1 MLSPNRAGP
10 VPAIASQI
18 AGFRS
23 NNFRNHNDNR
33 EQIKGA
39 SRKMSTT
46 SQPLQEPKK
55 RLLSLDTWAVL
66 LALAAALLVRSG
78 VLTRV
83 PW

>member
-1 MLSPNRAGP
+1 M
-10 VPAIASQI
+10 
-18 AGFRS
+18 S
-23 NNFRNHNDNR
+23 N
-33 EQIKGA
+33 
-39 SRKMSTT
+39 T
-46 SQPLQEPKK
+46 SQPLTEPKK